1 MQTTFLT
8 LNLLVL
14 ALVGPGEASD
24 VGVSEQVQSLDRDW
38 ERSQAKFRHD
48 YETASTDDDRMKIQ
62 AQFQESLHAL
72 GKQALSVVSDR
83 PKETA
88 AIDALLW
95 LTRRGLSPESSEAW
109 KVLVREHLT
118 SDRLVPACMATRR
131 DVVSNTVLAERFLR
145 EVIAQT
151 PHREVRGHATF
162 ALANFLNFQ
171 AEALEQYESNP
182 RDSWIPKM
190 TPENRAAVLARRPDD
205 LLREAEELYETVAA
219 RFAELRDH
227 RNRPLG
233 ELARG
238 ELYEMHHL
246 GIEKATTGIE
256 RTLAPDINGE
266 DADGRSFRLSDYRG
280 KVVVLTFSGN
290 WCGPCRSMY
299 PEERELVTAFKDKPF
314 ALLSVNTDKARE
326 TLKKSITTGEVTWRC
341 WWDGQP
347 GGKICTSWGVDVF
360 PTIYVLDHRGAIR
373 YKGQG
378 RKTLKEAVETLLKEM
393 ATNPGGSKYALTS
406 LAREPRHLLKASSSI
421 RQAGRARHHSNW
433 RRIHARRWNCRGSA
447 CRPGC

>member
-1 MQTTFLT
+1 MRTMILT

-14 ALVGPGEASD
+14 ALAGQSEASD
-24 VGVSEQVQSLDRDW
+24 VSLSEQVQSLDRDW
-38 ERSQAKFRHD
+38 ESYQGKFRHD
-48 YETASTDDDRMKIQ
+48 YEAASTDDDRTKIQ
-62 AQFQESLHAL
+62 VQFEQSLHAL
-72 GKQALSVVSDR
+72 GKQALKVVSDR
-83 PKETA
+83 PKEPA

-95 LTRRGLSPESSEAW
+95 LTRRGQSPESSEAW
-109 KVLVREHLT
+109 KILIREHLK

-131 DVVSNTVLAERFLR
+131 DVVANTVLAERFLR
-145 EVIAQT
+145 QVIVHT

-171 AEALEQYESNP
+171 AEAVEGYESNP

-190 TPENRAAVLARRPDD
+190 TPENRAAVVARRPDD
-205 LLREAEELYETVAA
+205 LFREAEGLFETVAA

-246 GIEKATTGIE
+246 GIDKASTGIE
-256 RTLAPDINGE
+256 RKLAPDINGE
-266 DADGRSFRLSDYRG
+266 DADGRLFRLSDYRG

-314 ALLSVNTDKARE
+314 ALLSVNTDKTRE
-326 TLKKSITTGEVTWRC
+326 TLKKSITAGEVTWRC
-341 WWDGQP
+341 WWDGEP
-347 GGKICTSWGVDVF
+347 GGAICTSWGVEVF
-360 PTIYVLDHRGAIR
+360 PTVYILDHRGAIR

-378 RKTLKEAVETLLKEM
+378 RKTLREAVETLLKEI
-393 ATNPGGSKYALTS
+393 ATNPGDIK
-406 LAREPRHLLKASSSI
+406 
-421 RQAGRARHHSNW
+421 
-433 RRIHARRWNCRGSA
+433 
-447 CRPGC
+447 

>member
-1 MQTTFLT
+1 MRTTILT
-8 LNLLVL
+8 LNFLVL
-14 ALVGPGEASD
+14 ALVGQREASD
-24 VGVSEQVQSLDRDW
+24 LSKSEQVQSLDRDW
-38 ERSQAKFRHD
+38 ERHQGKFRHD
-48 YETASTDDDRMKIQ
+48 YEAASTDDDRMKIQ
-62 AQFQESLHAL
+62 SQFEESLHAL

-83 PKETA
+83 PKEPA

-109 KVLVREHLT
+109 KILVSDHLT

-131 DVVSNTVLAERFLR
+131 DVVANTVLAERFLR
-145 EVIAQT
+145 EVIAHT

-171 AEALEQYESNP
+171 AEALEGYERNP
-182 RDSWIPKM
+182 RDSWLPKM
-190 TPENRAAVLARRPDD
+190 TRENRAAVVARRPDD
-205 LLREAEELYETVAA
+205 LFREAERLFEAVAA

-246 GIEKATTGIE
+246 GIEKVLTGIE
-256 RTLAPDINGE
+256 RKLAPDINGE
-266 DADGRSFRLSDYRG
+266 DADGRPFRLSEYRG

-290 WCGPCRSMY
+290 WCGPCRAMY
-299 PEERELVTAFKDKPF
+299 PEERELVTALKDKPF
-314 ALLSVNTDKARE
+314 ALLSVNTDKTRE
-326 TLKKSITTGEVTWRC
+326 TLKKSIATGEVTWRC
-341 WWDGQP
+341 WWDGEP
-347 GGKICTSWGVDVF
+347 GGPICTSWGVEAF
-360 PTIYVLDHRGAIR
+360 PTTYILDHRGAIR

-393 ATNPGGSKYALTS
+393 ATNPGGIK
-406 LAREPRHLLKASSSI
+406 
-421 RQAGRARHHSNW
+421 
-433 RRIHARRWNCRGSA
+433 
-447 CRPGC
+447 